1 MAWVSWKIP
10 KFQGVARPPGKH
22 CSLEGAARLVF
33 PDGRSVPVTAKLSM
47 NRGFFWVS
55 GGGSFTCDERIAFD
69 AINSPG
75 WMRLVF
81 DDDADVEINV
91 FEVRTNQTQTSCC
104 YEVHS

>member
-1 MAWVSWKIP
+1 MGFMEVP

-22 CSLEGAARLVF
+22 WSREGAARLVF
-33 PDGRSVPVTAKLSM
+33 PDGRSVAVTAKLSM
-47 NRGFFWVS
+47 NRGFFWLS

-69 AINSPG
+69 AINCAG

-81 DDDADVEINV
+81 DDEADVEIAV
-91 FEVRTNQTQTSCC
+91 FEVRTNQQRTTCR